1 MQIDDLL
8 QFMVRQGAS
17 DLHLKAARPPLLR
30 INGKLLPLKSEP
42 LPVEAVRALLMSI
55 LDDRQKAQLETE
67 FYVDLAYS
75 LPGVSRFRATVYF
88 QRGSVSAVFRRVPFE
103 FPSLDEWNLP
113 EVLKEF
119 TTLPQGLVLL
129 TGPAGSGKSSTL
141 AALIQETVNTR
152 PVHVVSI
159 EDPIEFLITD
169 STGCASQREIG
180 TDTRSFAEALR
191 NTLRQDPDVIMV
203 GEMRD
208 RETTETALS
217 AAETGHLVLS
227 TLHTNSAAQTV
238 DRIVGAFP
246 EAQHRAIRLQLSQVI
261 EAVICLRLI
270 ERRDGEGMVAAVEIM
285 KGSPRVR
292 KLIADGNLPELYEE
306 IERSVG
312 YERMQSLNQSLTA
325 LVVNGVVS
333 RDRALAES
341 PQPADLDLMLRK
353 LLLPNQGGA
362 APEGDM
368 AVSSADYSHILRLQE
383 VQKAYDELQER
394 YQRELTERDALI
406 VRLEEELRGQN
417 QAGSTVEGT
426 VRALTEEK
434 EKLARQIVF
443 QKQELEGKIEKLQ
456 MRIRDLTSTPAG
468 SGIYRR

>member
-1 MQIDDLL
+1 
-8 QFMVRQGAS
+8 
-17 DLHLKAARPPLLR
+17 
-30 INGKLLPLKSEP
+30 
-42 LPVEAVRALLMSI
+42 
-55 LDDRQKAQLETE
+55 
-67 FYVDLAYS
+67 
-75 LPGVSRFRATVYF
+75 
-88 QRGSVSAVFRRVPFE
+88 
-103 FPSLDEWNLP
+103 
-113 EVLKEF
+113 
-119 TTLPQGLVLL
+119 
-129 TGPAGSGKSSTL
+129 
-141 AALIQETVNTR
+141 
-152 PVHVVSI
+152 
-159 EDPIEFLITD
+159 
-169 STGCASQREIG
+169 
-180 TDTRSFAEALR
+180 
-191 NTLRQDPDVIMV
+191 
-203 GEMRD
+203 
-208 RETTETALS
+208 
-217 AAETGHLVLS
+217 
-227 TLHTNSAAQTV
+227 
-238 DRIVGAFP
+238 
-246 EAQHRAIRLQLSQVI
+246 
-261 EAVICLRLI
+261 
-270 ERRDGEGMVAAVEIM
+270 M

-292 KLIADGNLPELYEE
+292 KLIADGNLPELHEE

-333 RDRALAES
+333 RERALAES

-406 VRLEEELRGQN
+406 VRLEDELRGQN